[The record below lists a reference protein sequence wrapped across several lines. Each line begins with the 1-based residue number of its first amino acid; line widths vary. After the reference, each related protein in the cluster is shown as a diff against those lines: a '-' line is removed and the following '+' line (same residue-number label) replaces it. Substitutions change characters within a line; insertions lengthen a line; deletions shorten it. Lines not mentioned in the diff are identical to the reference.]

1 MRQVKYINMLLSKD
15 IKNIVGLFLVWR
27 IFLIFLLYLAF
38 WLVPLGNKDRFLG
51 GGLINYLRLPQVFAW
66 ANFDGEHYLSI
77 AIFGYKGLEQAF
89 FPIYPKL
96 IELISKPFHYDLQTA
111 LLSSAIAGLVISN
124 LFFLGSLIVLW
135 KLIRIDFSEKIATG
149 TLIVIMMFP
158 TSLFFGAVYN
168 ESLFLFLSV
177 ASFYFA
183 RKKNL
188 LMASIFGAVAS
199 ATRIFGIFL
208 LPALLIEGW
217 VQKCRKA
224 SLLWLLLIPSG
235 LLLYMLYLWVSIGD
249 PIAFYHLQRLVGE
262 QRYSGATFIAQ
273 TFFRYIK
280 MLLTV
285 DINNPIYQI
294 IVLEFVTGIVFLLLL
309 IYGYFK
315 KIRLSYIFY
324 GVLGYLLSTV
334 QGSLSS
340 APRYFLI
347 LFPCFLALAI
357 FLSNI
362 PKLVRSILLFI
373 SLVLLSVETMLFL
386 RGYWVA

>member
-1 MRQVKYINMLLSKD
+1 MLISKD
-15 IKNIVGLFLVWR
+15 TKIIVGLFLLWR
-27 IFLIFLLYLAF
+27 IFLFFLLFLAL

-51 GGLINYLRLPQVFAW
+51 GGLINYQRLPEVFAW

-96 IELISKPFHYDLQTA
+96 IALVSKPFYYDLQTA
-111 LLSSAIAGLVISN
+111 LLSSTLAGLILSN
-124 LFFLGSLIVLW
+124 LSFLASLIMLW
-135 KLIRIDFSEKIATG
+135 KLIRVDYSEKIATW

-158 TSLFFGAVYN
+158 TSFFFGAVYN

-217 VQKCRKA
+217 VQKCKK
-224 SLLWLLLIPSG
+224 LQMLWLILIPAG
-235 LLLYMLYLWVSIGD
+235 LLLYMLYLWVSVGD

-294 IVLEFVTGIVFLLLL
+294 IVLEFITGIMFLLLP

-324 GVLGYLLSTV
+324 GVSGYLLSTA

-362 PKLVRSILLFI
+362 PKLVRSILIFI

>member
-1 MRQVKYINMLLSKD
+1 MLLSKD
-15 IKNIVGLFLVWR
+15 IRKIVGLFLLWKV
-27 IFLIFLLYLAF
+27 FLFFLLFLAF

-51 GGLINYLRLPQVFAW
+51 GGLIHYQRLPQVFAW

-89 FPIYPKL
+89 FPVYPKL
-96 IELISKPFHYDLQTA
+96 IELISKPFHYNLQTA

-124 LFFLGSLIVLW
+124 LFFLGALIVLW
-135 KLIRIDFSEKIATG
+135 KLIRIDYSEKIATW
-149 TLIVIMMFP
+149 TLIVIIIFP
-158 TSLFFGAVYN
+158 TSFFFAAVYN

-183 RKKNL
+183 RKQNL

-217 VQKCRKA
+217 VQKYRRAK
-224 SLLWLLLIPSG
+224 LLWLLLVPSG
-235 LLLYMLYLWVSIGD
+235 LVLYMLYLWVSVGD

-262 QRYSGATFIAQ
+262 QRYSGFTNIAQ
-273 TFFRYIK
+273 TYFRYIK

-294 IVLEFVTGIVFLLLL
+294 VVLEFVTGIIFLLLL

-324 GVLGYLLSTV
+324 GVSGYILSTA

-347 LFPCFLALAI
+347 LFPCFLVLAI

-362 PKLVRSILLFI
+362 PKLVRNILLFI
-373 SLVLLSVETMLFL
+373 SLVSLSAETMLFL